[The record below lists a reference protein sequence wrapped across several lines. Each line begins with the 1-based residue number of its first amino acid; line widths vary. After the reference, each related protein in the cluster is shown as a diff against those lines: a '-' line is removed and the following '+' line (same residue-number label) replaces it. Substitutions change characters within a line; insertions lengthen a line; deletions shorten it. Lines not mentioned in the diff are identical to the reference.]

1 MTETSGLSRRRV
13 NTGPASTTSSE
24 TSSSFT
30 SHAGS
35 AFAGGSKIA
44 FDPRDVER
52 DEEESKA
59 GGKVPRLTLME
70 EVLLLGLKDRQ
81 GYLSFWNDNISYA
94 LRGCILIELALR
106 RRIAVHKD
114 PNRRRFPL
122 AERLVEVVDDR
133 QTGET
138 ILDEA
143 LRMMK
148 AQETERMSVNSW
160 IDLLSGETWNVL
172 KIGYQLKQV
181 RERLAKG
188 LVDKGVLRTEKRN
201 FLLFDMATH
210 PVADLRI
217 KDAVVARVVTLLTT
231 STSAVSPAAFEAPGT
246 QMRALRAVC
255 LACSAYAASVLDN
268 AFSGLGYEDRELAF
282 ARCDD
287 IIAEFAVWPFGSG
300 GGAPSGNAASKRRE
314 SSRIAMGTS
323 ANTGREAILGLLTEV
338 RKEMV
343 GGDEDTGCELV
354 AGVLEVLSKLDSLL

>member
-1 MTETSGLSRRRV
+1 M
-13 NTGPASTTSSE
+13 
-24 TSSSFT
+24 
-30 SHAGS
+30 
-35 AFAGGSKIA
+35 
-44 FDPRDVER
+44 
-52 DEEESKA
+52 
-59 GGKVPRLTLME
+59 
-70 EVLLLGLKDRQ
+70 
-81 GYLSFWNDNISYA
+81 
-94 LRGCILIELALR
+94 
-106 RRIAVHKD
+106 
-114 PNRRRFPL
+114 
-122 AERLVEVVDDR
+122 
-133 QTGET
+133 
-138 ILDEA
+138 
-143 LRMMK
+143 
-148 AQETERMSVNSW
+148 
-160 IDLLSGETWNVL
+160 L

-217 KDAVVARVVTLLTT
+217 KDAVVARVVALLAVG
-231 STSAVSPAAFEAPGT
+231 TSAVSPAAFEPPGT

-268 AFSGLGYEDRELAF
+268 AFAGLGYEEREAAF

-300 GGAPSGNAASKRRE
+300 GGGVGPSGGAASKRRE

-323 ANTGREAILGLLTEV
+323 ATSGREAVLGLLTEV

-343 GGDEDTGCELV
+343 GGDEDAGCELV

>member
-1 MTETSGLSRRRV
+1 MDENSGLSRRRI
-13 NTGPASTTSSE
+13 NTGPASSSSE
-24 TSSSFT
+24 PSSSLFA

-35 AFAGGSKIA
+35 AFAGGNKVA
-44 FDPRDVER
+44 FDPRDLER
-52 DEEESKA
+52 DEEESKT

-70 EVLLLGLKDRQ
+70 EVLLLGLKDHQ

-114 PNRRRFPL
+114 PNRRRLSL
-122 AERLVEVVDDR
+122 AERLVEVTDDR

-138 ILDEA
+138 ILDET
-143 LRMMK
+143 LRLMK
-148 AQETERMSVNSW
+148 AQESERMSINSW
-160 IDLLSGETWNVL
+160 VDLLSGETWNVL

-210 PVADLRI
+210 PVADLRV
-217 KDAVVARVVTLLTT
+217 KDAVVSRVVALLTAG
-231 STSAVSPAAFEAPGT
+231 TSAVPPAALEPPGT
-246 QMRALRAVC
+246 QMRALRSVC

-268 AFSGLGYEDRELAF
+268 AFVRLGYEERETAF

-287 IIAEFAVWPFGSG
+287 ILAEFATWPFGSG
-300 GGAPSGNAASKRRE
+300 SPGSTGSKRRE
-314 SSRIAMGTS
+314 GPRIAMGS
-323 ANTGREAILGLLTEV
+323 SGSNGREAVLGLLVEV
-338 RKEMV
+338 RKELV
-343 GGDEDTGCELV
+343 GGDEDAGCELV